1 MVGVDARGGVRVRL
15 ADLLTDGRLP
25 AACPSRVVLDH
36 VTSKWGVLLLLAL
49 SEGDLRWGELRR
61 TVEGISEKML
71 AQTLRTLEADGL
83 VDRTVTATVP
93 PRVDYALTPLGVS
106 LRVLCGA
113 LKDWAEQHMDDILDA
128 RDAYDERVSGRGDR
142 ATQRRRRCGRVIGVG
157 DRPHHDAAV
166 GPGVEYLR

>member
-1 MVGVDARGGVRVRL
+1 MTVSSQVSALDRAEMPSTATVRL

-71 AQTLRTLEADGL
+71 AQTLRTLETDGL

-93 PRVDYALTPLGVS
+93 PRVDYALTPLGRELVDH
-106 LRVLCGA
+106 LLPLMGWIA
-113 LKDWAEQHMDDILDA
+113 DHADA
-128 RDAYDERVSGRGDR
+128 IVAGRPP
-142 ATQRRRRCGRVIGVG
+142 GR
-157 DRPHHDAAV
+157 
-166 GPGVEYLR
+166 